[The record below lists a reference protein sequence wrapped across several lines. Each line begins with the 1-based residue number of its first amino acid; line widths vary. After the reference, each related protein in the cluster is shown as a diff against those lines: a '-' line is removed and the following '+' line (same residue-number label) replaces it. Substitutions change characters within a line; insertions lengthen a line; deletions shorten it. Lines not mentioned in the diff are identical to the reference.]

1 MHFTVLIF
9 GDNVEDQ
16 LEPFYELECSMDQ
29 EEMRND
35 SRAKFVEEF
44 TTEELEQDFIRVKN
58 EHPEH
63 YYETLKDF
71 AEDYH
76 GYHKNKDDEN
86 SWGRWTNP
94 NSKWDWYSV
103 GGRWSGAFK
112 VKDNPK
118 YYGDLAIGR
127 PGVFDNKPKQG
138 YADCI
143 RLGDIDF
150 EGMRIDEIAEA
161 TKNWKEA
168 QQKILDGE
176 NHVQFSYG
184 IHNDDTEE
192 SYIKRCST
200 FSTYSYLKD
209 GEWISNNENDNFYED
224 LNKILE
230 SLPEDTLLTMVDCH
244 V

>member
-1 MHFTVLIF
+1 MHFTCLVF
-9 GDNVEDQ
+9 GDNVEEQ

-35 SRAKFVEEF
+35 SRAKFVEQF
-44 TTEELEQDFIRVKN
+44 TTEELEEDFIRVKN

-76 GYHKNKDDEN
+76 DCHQNKDDKN

-94 NSKWDWYSV
+94 NSKWDWNSV

-112 VKDNPK
+112 VKDYPK
-118 YYGDLAIGR
+118 YNDDLAIGR
-127 PGVFDNKPKQG
+127 PGVFDKKPKQG
-138 YADCI
+138 YVDSI
-143 RLGDIDF
+143 RLCDIDF
-150 EGMRIDEIAEA
+150 EGMGIESIEE
-161 TKNWKEA
+161 TSKNWDEA
-168 QQKILDGE
+168 QQKILEGE
-176 NHVQFSYG
+176 NHVHFSYG
-184 IHNDDTEE
+184 IHQDDTRE
-192 SYIKRCST
+192 SYIKRHST

-209 GEWISNNENDNFYED
+209 GEWICNDENENFYED

-230 SLPEDTLLTMVDCH
+230 SLPEDTLLTMVDYH
-244 V
+244 I